1 MVAVTKHLLSP
12 AALPSVPDHLSV
24 LSYNVLLPNSSDGW
38 WNYKMYDPTQSY
50 DIDSISTWDYRRDLI
65 KKRIELINPDVVC
78 MQEVS
83 PISFE
88 QDFAFMREELGYDG
102 VEMFKRGRF
111 RPATFWRSSKCKLVS
126 PPVHKDRTL
135 LTAFQLDLPQDH
147 LHCNRNWHVLNCH
160 LQAGPQG
167 GRRLRQI
174 DEGVSASFKLA
185 KKLKGK
191 YYHAYNC
198 MFIWQCPLN
207 K

>member
-1 MVAVTKHLLSP
+1 
-12 AALPSVPDHLSV
+12 
-24 LSYNVLLPNSSDGW
+24 
-38 WNYKMYDPTQSY
+38 MYDPTQSY

-65 KKRIELINPDVVC
+65 KKRIELINPDIVC

-88 QDFAFMREELGYDG
+88 DDFAFMKEELGYDG

-111 RPATFWRSSKCKLVS
+111 RPATFWRSSKCKLAS

-135 LTAFQLDLPQDH
+135 LTAFRLDLPQDH
-147 LHCNRNWHVLNCH
+147 SHCNRNWHVLNCH

-167 GRRLRQI
+167 ARRLRQI

-191 YYHAYNC
+191 SYHA
-198 MFIWQCPLN
+198 
-207 K
+207 

>member
-1 MVAVTKHLLSP
+1 MVVVTKHLLSP
-12 AALPSVPDHLSV
+12 AALPTTVPEHLSV

-38 WNYKMYDPTQSY
+38 WNYKMYDPTQSN

-65 KKRIELINPDVVC
+65 KRRIELINPDVVC

-88 QDFAFMREELGYDG
+88 EDFAFMREELGYDG

-135 LTAFQLDLPQDH
+135 LTAFQLDLPHDH
-147 LHCNRNWHVLNCH
+147 LHYNRNWHVLNCH
-160 LQAGPQG
+160 LQAGQQG

-191 YYHAYNC
+191 SHRA
-198 MFIWQCPLN
+198 
-207 K
+207 